1 MLRTEKCFRT
11 WENKNKS
18 KTAGVEMLQGCRA
31 AFKPEAGENLTNS
44 NTPGSQTDG
53 L

>member
-1 MLRTEKCFRT
+1 MLRTGKYFRT
-11 WENKNKS
+11 RKNKNKN

-31 AFKPEAGENLTNS
+31 AFKLEAGEKLTNS
-44 NTPGSQTDG
+44 NTPGAQADG

>member
-1 MLRTEKCFRT
+1 MLRTGKFFRARK
-11 WENKNKS
+11 NRNKS
-18 KTAGVEMLQGCRA
+18 KTAGVEMLQGCRT
-31 AFKPEAGENLTNS
+31 AFKLEAGEKLTNS